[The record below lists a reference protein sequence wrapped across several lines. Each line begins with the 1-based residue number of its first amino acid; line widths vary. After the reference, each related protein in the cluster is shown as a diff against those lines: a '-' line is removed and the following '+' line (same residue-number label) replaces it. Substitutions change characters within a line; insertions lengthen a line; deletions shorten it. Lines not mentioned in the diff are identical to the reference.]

1 MFIFIFPGADS
12 STSHTFNRRLPKSKI
27 ISLKL
32 TFGIIL
38 SKYLVVSSFMQL
50 EDNRFTV
57 DIWYHFK

>member
-1 MFIFIFPGADS
+1 MFFMFPGADS

-38 SKYLVVSSFMQL
+38 SKYLIVRSLIQN
-50 EDNRFTV
+50 D
-57 DIWYHFK
+57 